1 MLSQRQLFLQ
11 HVAQTSDAPL
21 ALEIESAQGV
31 YLYDTSGKKYID
43 LISGINVSVL
53 GHCHPKIVETI
64 QIQAAKYAH
73 TLVYGEFI
81 QAPQVQ
87 YF

>member
-43 LISGINVSVL
+43 LIFGW
-53 GHCHPKIVETI
+53 
-64 QIQAAKYAH
+64 Q
-73 TLVYGEFI
+73 
-81 QAPQVQ
+81 
-87 YF
+87 